1 MIRLLDTIG
10 AIGVGIIFFGLI
22 IGLTQLFRFIIN
34 KSGEKAIAEGTN
46 DTNLLVKKYPS
57 VDVNK
62 YKGLLA
68 NIGLALSL
76 LIVLAAFE
84 FPDFE
89 EQTLVDL
96 GTLDA
101 DIEEQIEIPPTEQK
115 PPPPP
120 KLQQPEIVEVPDEE
134 EIEDEIEI
142 ELDVEIDEETVVEE
156 VILDEAPE
164 EEEVVD
170 EIFEIVEENATPDGG
185 MPAFLGWVAKNM
197 KYPTQARR
205 MGVEGKVYVQFIV
218 DKDGS
223 LTDVKVVRGIGAGC
237 DEEAV
242 RVIKTSKKW
251 KPGKQRGRAV
261 RQRMILP
268 INFKLG

>member
-1 MIRLLDTIG
+1 M
-10 AIGVGIIFFGLI
+10 
-22 IGLTQLFRFIIN
+22 
-34 KSGEKAIAEGTN
+34 
-46 DTNLLVKKYPS
+46 
-57 VDVNK
+57 
-62 YKGLLA
+62 
-68 NIGLALSL
+68 ALSL

-96 GTLDA
+96 GVLDA
-101 DIEEQIEIPPTEQK
+101 DIEETIEIPPTEQK

-134 EIEDEIEI
+134 EIEEEIEI
-142 ELDVEIDEETVVEE
+142 ELDVEIDEETVVED
-156 VILDEAPE
+156 VIDSEEPE

-185 MPAFLGWVAKNM
+185 MPAFLGWVAKRI

-205 MGVEGKVYVQFIV
+205 MGVEGKVYVQFVV

-223 LTDVKVVRGIGAGC
+223 LTEIKVVRGIGAGC

-242 RVIKTSKKW
+242 RVIKMSKKW

-261 RQRMILP
+261 KQRMILP